1 MFTKKHKSIIFSLII
16 MFMAGSFSTV
26 NALNYR
32 SYFYNIYDSIIFSYE
47 DSTDIEIYRGG
58 QLRWSGQLD
67 TGEHHLFQIQPPEPK
82 RGVFE
87 VRSSSRKLSILSGD
101 MVSRGISG
109 YYAVEPY
116 GRGVHTELYT
126 YVPVESPNRF
136 YTQKFVVFAYQNDT
150 ELTVEYEDPNGIYHE
165 VVKDHLLNSADYWQT
180 EDLSGE
186 YVHLT
191 ANKPVSALSCYD
203 TGYFV
208 PSADGN
214 RSKKCICSYAKSSKP
229 IFSLT

>member
-1 MFTKKHKSIIFSLII
+1 MYTKKLKSTTLSVFI
-16 MFMAGSFSTV
+16 MFMFGSFS
-26 NALNYR
+26 NAYALNHR

-47 DSTDIEIYRGG
+47 DDTDVEIYRWG

-67 TGEHHLFQIQPPEPK
+67 KGEHHLFQIQPPEPK

-150 ELTVEYEDPNGIYHE
+150 ELTVEYEDPNGIYSK
-165 VVKDHLLNSADYWQT
+165 VVKDHLLNAADYW
-180 EDLSGE
+180 ESE
-186 YVHLT
+186 
-191 ANKPVSALSCYD
+191 
-203 TGYFV
+203 
-208 PSADGN
+208 
-214 RSKKCICSYAKSSKP
+214 
-229 IFSLT
+229 